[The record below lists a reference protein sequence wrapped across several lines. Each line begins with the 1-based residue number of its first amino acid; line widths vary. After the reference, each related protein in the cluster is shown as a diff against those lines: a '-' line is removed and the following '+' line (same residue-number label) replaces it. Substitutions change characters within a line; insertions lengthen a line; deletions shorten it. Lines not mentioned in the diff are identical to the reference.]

1 MLFFILVALV
11 FSAHAGDLT
20 LRELEQ
26 KINNLDKLEQN
37 MERLENEVTSLK
49 DELET
54 KNNIS
59 EEIMQT
65 LGIWDNSTEFKERL
79 IRLIQIE
86 EKVSSSE
93 TEITKIKNQLEY
105 GGKNFQR
112 FPNNSKWLLL

>member
-1 MLFFILVALV
+1 MLFFILVAIV

-26 KINNLDKLEQN
+26 KIINLDKLEHN
-37 MERLENEVTSLK
+37 MERLEKQVTSLK

-59 EEIMQT
+59 EKIMQT
-65 LGIWDNSTEFKERL
+65 ISILDNSTELKQRL

-86 EKVSSSE
+86 KKLA
-93 TEITKIKNQLEY
+93 IQKQKLQGYKINW
-105 GGKNFQR
+105 NM
-112 FPNNSKWLLL
+112 

>member
-11 FSAHAGDLT
+11 YSAHAGDLT

-37 MERLENEVTSLK
+37 MERLEKEFISMQ

-65 LGIWDNSTEFKERL
+65 IDTSTKQRL
-79 IRLIQIE
+79 SKIE
-86 EKVSSSE
+86 ENVGNSE
-93 TEITKIKNQLEY
+93 REIAEIKEQLEY
-105 GGKNFQR
+105 GGKNFQI
-112 FPNNSKWLLL
+112 FPNNSKYNYSYSYS